1 MTTAPAPTETTRE
14 FTDLT
19 DAEVVDRARSLREL
33 IRSQQDEAEKLGH
46 YTEEVHQALLDAG
59 LYHVL
64 TPKRYGGPELSVK
77 TFMRVAM
84 EIATGDPG
92 SGWSYTLGQAHNLT
106 AAAQLPEQVQDRI
119 FRTEA
124 GYYRGPLS
132 YTSNATAKRVD
143 GGFVVTGKV
152 PYSSGVSFSTHA
164 QVRVVVEGET
174 HGDGIPVSLIAL
186 LPRADYTI
194 ADDWGA
200 DHVLGMRASGSQSVL
215 IDDVFVPDENVVPMQ
230 WIGDADPATSG
241 AAVHDNPMYLGIPQS
256 MLNLELA
263 AIAVGTARAAQDEFE
278 RLAHGR
284 TSLLPPFN
292 PRDADPFFQREFGE
306 ASFKADAAEA
316 IVLQICDRIAEW
328 SAAAYREGKPF
339 TNAMDASLFGMGI
352 QAARL
357 ASDTVEQ
364 LFRAAGSSAA
374 RPGQRMERYL
384 RDNFTYQTHMA
395 AQYGAWAQLIG
406 ATKLGMVQ
414 GVELK

>member
-1 MTTAPAPTETTRE
+1 
-14 FTDLT
+14 
-19 DAEVVDRARSLREL
+19 
-33 IRSQQDEAEKLGH
+33 
-46 YTEEVHQALLDAG
+46 
-59 LYHVL
+59 
-64 TPKRYGGPELSVK
+64 
-77 TFMRVAM
+77 
-84 EIATGDPG
+84 
-92 SGWSYTLGQAHNLT
+92 
-106 AAAQLPEQVQDRI
+106 
-119 FRTEA
+119 
-124 GYYRGPLS
+124 
-132 YTSNATAKRVD
+132 
-143 GGFVVTGKV
+143 
-152 PYSSGVSFSTHA
+152 
-164 QVRVVVEGET
+164 
-174 HGDGIPVSLIAL
+174 
-186 LPRADYTI
+186 
-194 ADDWGA
+194 
-200 DHVLGMRASGSQSVL
+200 
-215 IDDVFVPDENVVPMQ
+215 MQ

-241 AAVHDNPMYLGIPQS
+241 AAVHDNSMYLGIPQS

-357 ASDTVEQ
+357 ASDAVEQ